1 LSYQTQ
7 TGNIT
12 LIKIVTDSTCDMPA
26 DWIQRYRVNVV
37 PVNIHFDLDS
47 FQEGVN
53 LTPAQFY
60 DRINR
65 SGSLP
70 TTSQPAVGEF
80 KKIFERLSA
89 DGSEILSLH
98 LTSKLSGTWQ
108 AATLAARQLNTQAK
122 ITVFDSW
129 TGSAGLGFMVREA
142 AQMAKA
148 GQAVPQIIDKLRTR
162 REQIK
167 IHLLLKDL
175 RYARLSGRVGRIRE
189 ILAALL
195 KVKPII
201 GVEQGA
207 LTLVERTRGQKR
219 ADKRLL
225 DLTEQSVGQSPV
237 HIAVAH
243 ALDESRGSSLLAEA
257 TARLNSC
264 DTYVTDLALSI
275 AVHFGPGTVGLVA
288 YPAD

>member
-1 LSYQTQ
+1 
-7 TGNIT
+7 
-12 LIKIVTDSTCDMPA
+12 
-26 DWIQRYRVNVV
+26 
-37 PVNIHFDLDS
+37 VNIQFGLDT
-47 FQEGVN
+47 FQEGVS
-53 LTPAQFY
+53 LTPAEFY
-60 DRINR
+60 RRINR

-70 TTSQPAVGEF
+70 TTSQPAVGEIC
-80 KKIFERLSA
+80 KIYDQLSA

-108 AATLAARQLNTQAK
+108 AASLAARQLQSRAK
-122 ITVFDSW
+122 IAVFDSW
-129 TGSAGLGFMVREA
+129 TGSVGLGFMVREA
-142 AQMAKA
+142 AQLAETGLPLEKI
-148 GQAVPQIIDKLRTR
+148 VDKLRTR
-162 REQIK
+162 RGQVR

-175 RYARLSGRVGRIRE
+175 RYARLSGRVGRIRG
-189 ILAALL
+189 ILAAFL

-201 GVEQGA
+201 GVEQGV

-219 ADKRLL
+219 ADERLVT
-225 DLTEQSVGQSPV
+225 LTEHTVGQSPV

-243 ALDESRGSSLLAEA
+243 ALDEPRGLSLLAEA

-264 DTYVTDLALSI
+264 DTFITDLALSI